1 MSKTAVKKK
10 PGKKKRPPAKKP
22 PAPPEFPVLT
32 LDETATY
39 LRLPAETVVR
49 LVGRGLPG
57 REIDGEWRFLKEAV
71 DAWLGG
77 RNGKQSLL
85 SFAGKMADDPHWE
98 EMLERSIGSA
108 VPRWRVIDAS
118 ARH

>member
-10 PGKKKRPPAKKP
+10 PGKTKRSTRNK
-22 PAPPEFPVLT
+22 PAPPDFPVLT
-32 LDETATY
+32 LDETAAY

-57 REIDGEWRFLKEAV
+57 REIEGEWRFLKSAV
-71 DAWLGG
+71 DLWLGG

-85 SFAGKMADDPHWE
+85 SFAGKMADDPHWQ
-98 EMLERSIGSA
+98 EMLDEIYRQRGRPEVEGES
-108 VPRWRVIDAS
+108 
-118 ARH
+118 